1 MKPFFFFFNVNFT
14 IESYWIGIVMR
25 GERHEDR
32 GISSSVYVAGECEDF
47 GKIDARS
54 SAEGRLVGDGDG
66 NVGRV

>member
-1 MKPFFFFFNVNFT
+1 
-14 IESYWIGIVMR
+14 MR